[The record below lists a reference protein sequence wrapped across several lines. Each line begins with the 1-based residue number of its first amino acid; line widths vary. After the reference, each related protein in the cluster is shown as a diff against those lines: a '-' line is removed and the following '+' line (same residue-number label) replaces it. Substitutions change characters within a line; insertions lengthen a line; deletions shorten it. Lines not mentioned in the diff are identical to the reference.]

1 MQVQG
6 ILLRIVVASYDGDID
21 FMSEKITQRW
31 LQVS

>member
-6 ILLRIVVASYDGDID
+6 ILLRIVVAYDGDID
-21 FMSEKITQRW
+21 FMSEKITQRS